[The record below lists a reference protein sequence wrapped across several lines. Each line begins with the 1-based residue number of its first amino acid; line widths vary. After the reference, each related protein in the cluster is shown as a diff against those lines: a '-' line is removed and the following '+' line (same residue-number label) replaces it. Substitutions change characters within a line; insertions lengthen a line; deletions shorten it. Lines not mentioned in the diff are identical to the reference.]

1 MTGLSPAQ
9 GTLDGGSDKTRAETI
24 AHLRRR
30 MAALHAVPSA
40 GGGREAQARPVLH
53 PAPGG
58 PAVPEAGAPEDGR
71 AAGPIGVVPQNRGEP
86 RTAQPPA
93 LLATLPGLAGVLPA
107 GGIERGSVTS
117 LSGSRALLVGLLAEV
132 TAHGGCA
139 AVVGHPGLGLLAA
152 VEMGADLARIALVPD
167 PGADRV
173 GVAAVLL
180 DGMDLVVLDLA
191 GASVSPSRSR
201 AVVAR
206 ARSHGAA
213 LVVTGG
219 EWEGAAV
226 RIDAR
231 VGTYEGLGAGRG
243 RVHGMRLD
251 VRARGRAFP
260 ARSGGMVLRHRR
272 GGTGW
277 TAGIPEEAAG
287 IPEETAG
294 EARRG
299 A

>member
-1 MTGLSPAQ
+1 MTGLSPA
-9 GTLDGGSDKTRAETI
+9 GRTVDGGSDNRAETI

-30 MAALHAVPSA
+30 MAALHAVPSP
-40 GGGREAQARPVLH
+40 GDGQGVRPVREPEVPRNRPARENPARENPIPAPARTAPARTAPTPAPNTARP
-53 PAPGG
+53 
-58 PAVPEAGAPEDGR
+58 
-71 AAGPIGVVPQNRGEP
+71 
-86 RTAQPPA
+86 
-93 LLATLPGLAGVLPA
+93 LATLPGLAGILPA
-107 GGIERGSVTS
+107 GGIERGAVTS

-167 PGADRV
+167 PGADHV

-191 GASVSPSRSR
+191 GASVPPSRSR

-231 VGTYEGLGAGRG
+231 VGAYEGLGAGRG

-260 ARSGGMVLRHRR
+260 ARSGAMVLRHRG

-277 TAGIPEEAAG
+277 TAGHPE
-287 IPEETAG
+287 PTAG